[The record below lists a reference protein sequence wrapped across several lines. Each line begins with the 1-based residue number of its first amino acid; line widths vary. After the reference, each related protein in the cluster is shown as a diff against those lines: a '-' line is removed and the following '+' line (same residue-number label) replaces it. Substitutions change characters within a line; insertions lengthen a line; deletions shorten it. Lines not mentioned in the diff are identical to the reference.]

1 MTPSPYRLLEFVVGT
16 YDDLERPLTPADAAT
31 RFGMPRE
38 RADEC
43 FDRLVECE
51 LLATVD
57 DGYRPTITARELLEL
72 NIDDEFVVVDADLDE
87 CDPDQQ

>member
-16 YDDLERPLTPADAAT
+16 YDDLERALTPADAAT
-31 RFGMPRE
+31 RFGMTRE
-38 RADEC
+38 QAVEC
-43 FDRLVECE
+43 FGKLVECE
-51 LLATVD
+51 LLTKAD

-72 NIDDEFVVVDADLDE
+72 DIDDEFVVVDANLEE

>member
-1 MTPSPYRLLEFVVGT
+1 MTPSPYRLLEFVAGT

-31 RFGMPRE
+31 RFGMTRE
-38 RADEC
+38 QADEC

-51 LLATVD
+51 LLTRVD

-72 NIDDEFVVVDADLDE
+72 NIDDEFVVVDASLDE
-87 CDPDQQ
+87 CDSD

>member
-31 RFGMPRE
+31 RFGMTRE
-38 RADEC
+38 QADEC

-51 LLATVD
+51 LLVSAD

-72 NIDDEFVVVDADLDE
+72 DIDDEFVVVDASLEE